1 MEVTRASFAATAMLA
16 FLFAVLFAA
25 ATAHSAAPSSDRE
38 KTKSSLLPL
47 VTPIQVES
55 HVFPPTVKPPGMAK
69 SFFLGGAGVKLCS
82 STLKVGE
89 HYHFCDW
96 FFQHSATH
104 LSARP
109 QMFTLTQWFTRWGP
123 MLLRVRGLEIEGKFV
138 KFTAIGVYLEEKAVP
153 SLAIKWKGKS
163 AEELTNSIEFFR
175 DIVTGPFGK
184 FTQVRMILPL
194 TGKEYS
200 EKVAEN
206 CVAYLKAVGTYTNAE
221 AKAVTKFLKVFK
233 NETFPP
239 GASVLFTQSTHG
251 SLTISFSKDGSI
263 PKTRNAIIKN
273 KQLAEA
279 VLESIIGK
287 DGVSPAAKQSLA
299 ARMSELLKQCD
310 NKTPANVKTK
320 SQTTATKETSA

>member
-69 SFFLGGAGVKLCS
+69 SFFLGGAGV
-82 STLKVGE
+82 
-89 HYHFCDW
+89 
-96 FFQHSATH
+96 
-104 LSARP
+104 
-109 QMFTLTQWFTRWGP
+109 
-123 MLLRVRGLEIEGKFV
+123 RGLEIEGKFI
-138 KFTAIGVYLEEKAVP
+138 KFTATGVYLEEKAVP

-206 CVAYLKAVGTYTNAE
+206 CVVYLKAVGTYTNGE

-310 NKTPANVKTK
+310 NKTLEKVKTK